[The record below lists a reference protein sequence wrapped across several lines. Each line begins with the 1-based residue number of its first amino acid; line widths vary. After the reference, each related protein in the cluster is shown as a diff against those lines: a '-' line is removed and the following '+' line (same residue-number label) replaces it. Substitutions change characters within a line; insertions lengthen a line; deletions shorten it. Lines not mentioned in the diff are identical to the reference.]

1 MTGTRFAEVT
11 FLDGTQVQG
20 EVIRLSRHSITVD
33 AQSVSVSSSAL
44 QLGDRATVTMTSGGS
59 IYRGAADLVS
69 VDGPAMVLRSVG
81 TTGRSRLRGA
91 PRHPIRIPALVR
103 WRRSGAEWGQWM
115 ETTTFDLSV
124 RGVSVM
130 SYSAED
136 APCAVEVNLALQP
149 YFADQGAIPENIR
162 MPGRATNVRRTPDG
176 RYLVGIA
183 LTLAPPH
190 VLRILRLIETGR

>member
-1 MTGTRFAEVT
+1 MTGMRYAEVA
-11 FLDGTQVQG
+11 FLDGMQVQG
-20 EVIRLSRHSITVD
+20 EVIRLSRDSITVD
-33 AQSVSVSSSAL
+33 AQAVSTGGGAL
-44 QLGDRATVTMTSGGS
+44 QLGDRATVTMASGGS

-69 VDGPAMVLRSVG
+69 VEGQAMVLRSVG
-81 TTGRSRLRGA
+81 PTGRSRMRGA
-91 PRHPIRIPALVR
+91 PRHTIRIPALVR
-103 WRRSGAEWGQWM
+103 WRRSGAEWGQWV

-124 RGVSVM
+124 RGVSVI
-130 SYSAED
+130 SYSAEE

-176 RYLVGIA
+176 GYLVGIA
-183 LTLAPPH
+183 LTPAPPH